1 MREWIEDLHPRYI
14 AVTKKEL
21 IRQLSLHGGGELILR
36 TLAAGTAHPHF
47 EERLTKACY
56 RLQLLSSFVY
66 LVHNKNGES
75 CFRRRTAKLP
85 VARYEA
91 LIFDGFCEN
100 PSECRERLARMY
112 QEGGWST
119 DNLSDAFVHR
129 TFKKYCAV
137 KRYTLPMLAN
147 TLEYAYF
154 SFYRHILLYVTKHE
168 TYPEFPISPSY
179 KYPLMPGMC
188 ECDVDVEY

>member
-66 LVHNKNGES
+66 LVHNKNRES

-91 LIFDGFCEN
+91 LIFDGFIKN
-100 PSECRERLARMY
+100 AAS
-112 QEGGWST
+112 ST
-119 DNLSDAFVHR
+119 SW
-129 TFKKYCAV
+129 KKPTGLLTPIGLLQHMLCVLCADMNG
-137 KRYTLPMLAN
+137 K
-147 TLEYAYF
+147 F
-154 SFYRHILLYVTKHE
+154 SVSGSSIK
-168 TYPEFPISPSY
+168 P
-179 KYPLMPGMC
+179 
-188 ECDVDVEY
+188 